1 MKINEINKIPLKRL
15 TIFKV
20 GFLFFLIN
28 GFIANGQS
36 ISKVQDLNFGD
47 FIPYGQGG
55 TLSVSPD
62 GILKYTGEII
72 PKSIPTPASFDLN
85 LATGKTVKMT
95 YDNNVTLKGN
105 HGGMI
110 TFIPADSSPTG
121 NGLIITGLSPTR
133 ITFGGTLNIGS
144 NTANPVGLYS
154 GFLVVSITVNN

>member
-1 MKINEINKIPLKRL
+1 MKHNKINKIPLKQL
-15 TIFKV
+15 TFFKV
-20 GFLFFLIN
+20 GFLFLLIN
-28 GFIANGQS
+28 GFIVNAQS

-62 GILKYTGEII
+62 GIRNFTGEII
-72 PKSIPTPASFDLN
+72 PKSIFTPASFN
-85 LATGKTVKMT
+85 LYVAAGKTVKMT
-95 YDNNVTLKGN
+95 YDNNLTLKGN
-105 HGGMI
+105 HGGII